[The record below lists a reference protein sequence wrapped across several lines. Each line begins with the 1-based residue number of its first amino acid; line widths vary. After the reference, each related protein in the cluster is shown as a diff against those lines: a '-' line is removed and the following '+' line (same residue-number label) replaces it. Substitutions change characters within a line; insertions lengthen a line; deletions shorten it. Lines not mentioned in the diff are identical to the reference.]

1 MGLSDVLKRQ
11 SCRKEE
17 GNGRIRIGNGRD
29 RAGSGGTGAAGRRQ
43 RNRTVRRQP
52 GGEGSCGTGGAAADG
67 APGSRRSRG
76 EAPADFWNKLSRE
89 TGVPVGQ
96 LLHGVWKGAEERS
109 GAGSQEARRDP
120 AHASDGKQSEQKR
133 DADIRGLLREF
144 PDIQAKEIHQE
155 VWDEVRRGGTLLEA
169 YRNWTARHLREEN
182 QRLKASMSAGPANL
196 RNRSPQRGAAAHQRK
211 RHRQGCVSGSAA
223 GRRRTVETA
232 C

>member
-1 MGLSDVLKRQ
+1 MEEYGLEMAGIGQEAAEPEQPAVPADGDGTEPSGDSQAEREAAE
-11 SCRKEE
+11 REE
-17 GNGRIRIGNGRD
+17 LPQ
-29 RAGSGGTGAAGRRQ
+29 TE
-43 RNRTVRRQP
+43 P
-52 GGEGSCGTGGAAADG
+52 PAAD
-67 APGSRRSRG
+67 AREG
-76 EAPADFWNKLSRE
+76 EAPADFWNRLSRE
-89 TGVPVGQ
+89 TGVPAGQ
-96 LLHGVWKGAEERS
+96 LLRGVWKGAEERS

-196 RNRSPQRGAAAHQRK
+196 RNRSRSVGPQRT
-211 RHRQGCVSGSAA
+211 SGRDT
-223 GRRRTVETA
+223 GRDAFLEA
-232 C
+232 LLGGDGL

>member
-29 RAGSGGTGAAGRRQ
+29 RAGSGGTGAAGRAGRRQ
-43 RNRTVRRQP
+43 R
-52 GGEGSCGTGGAAADG
+52 
-67 APGSRRSRG
+67 
-76 EAPADFWNKLSRE
+76 NKLSRE

-96 LLHGVWKGAEERS
+96 LLRGVWKGAEERS

-196 RNRSPQRGAAAHQRK
+196 RNRSRSVGPQRT
-211 RHRQGCVSGSAA
+211 SGRDT
-223 GRRRTVETA
+223 GRDAFLEA
-232 C
+232 LLGGDGL